1 MVGCERKPLVWGSAF
16 ARALFILW
24 RRLALGHNSNHR
36 RVLDKVDIE
45 ERVVVNLDA
54 LVVTLPAAV
63 EIMKVLRDADDL
75 AALGDVNLLAP
86 SGRLAI
92 VVVFASPVLP
102 TLKGVHVKE
111 SVGRLTLTLFDA
123 HVMHVLRFGPL
134 AYVGVSCSSPSSPR
148 TNLSL

>member
-63 EIMKVLRDADDL
+63 EIMKVLHVSLFRK
-75 AALGDVNLLAP
+75 
-86 SGRLAI
+86 
-92 VVVFASPVLP
+92 FAC
-102 TLKGVHVKE
+102 
-111 SVGRLTLTLFDA
+111 
-123 HVMHVLRFGPL
+123 
-134 AYVGVSCSSPSSPR
+134 VGVSCSCRSCPR
-148 TNLSL
+148 PTLSLL